1 MRYSVCLRLICCVL
15 ALAAGAV
22 GTHASVIAIPASHRY
37 AEEVRLVQSTTE
49 VGGTFCND
57 TESWGLLAE
66 ASATG
71 VVQASYGWSPQ
82 TNSSTAP
89 LYARVPDNGAGAT
102 AGAMRYVYY
111 HNDNL
116 GTPQRITDKSGT
128 VVWAA
133 DYDAFGRATVK
144 VAATNALTS
153 NLRFPGQ
160 YFDAETGLHYN
171 DRRYFDPDT
180 GRYTTRDPIGFEGG
194 INLYAYAAHSPT
206 NFIDPTG
213 ELIPLACVASNF
225 GRCMVTCMGMSSLEE
240 LAFNCGD
247 MDWGGMAKDCA
258 MDCLI
263 SMIPIPNPCGLFGK
277 IFGIGLGI
285 AGGLMNS
292 FPADT
297 LVHTRV
303 LTDSGYQKVL
313 KPIQDIQ
320 VGDEVLAWDEVKAWD
335 LAHGGSGAAGGSATA
350 APMYASLQAQSVSSA
365 NTESA
370 SSYQKVSNLA
380 TSFAHLHRYPAA

>member
-1 MRYSVCLRLICCVL
+1 M
-15 ALAAGAV
+15 
-22 GTHASVIAIPASHRY
+22 
-37 AEEVRLVQSTTE
+37 
-49 VGGTFCND
+49 
-57 TESWGLLAE
+57 
-66 ASATG
+66 
-71 VVQASYGWSPQ
+71 
-82 TNSSTAP
+82 
-89 LYARVPDNGAGAT
+89 
-102 AGAMRYVYY
+102 
-111 HNDNL
+111 
-116 GTPQRITDKSGT
+116 
-128 VVWAA
+128 VWAA

-213 ELIPLACVASNF
+213 ELIPLACMATNF
-225 GRCMVTCMGMSSLEE
+225 GRCMLTCMGMSALQE

-277 IFGIGLGI
+277 TFGTILGI

-297 LVHTRV
+297 LVHNPGADRQR
-303 LTDSGYQKVL
+303 LPEAPQAHPGHSG
-313 KPIQDIQ
+313 
-320 VGDEVLAWDEVKAWD
+320 G
-335 LAHGGSGAAGGSATA
+335 
-350 APMYASLQAQSVSSA
+350 
-365 NTESA
+365 
-370 SSYQKVSNLA
+370 
-380 TSFAHLHRYPAA
+380 R